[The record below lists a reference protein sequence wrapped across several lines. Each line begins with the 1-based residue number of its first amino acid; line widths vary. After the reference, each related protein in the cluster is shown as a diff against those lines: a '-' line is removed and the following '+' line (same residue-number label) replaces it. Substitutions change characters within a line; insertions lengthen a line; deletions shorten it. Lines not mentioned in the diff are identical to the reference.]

1 MKYLCTLS
9 DYGYI
14 HHGLALYDSLI
25 ETTKDDFVLY
35 YLTLDEKIES
45 KLKELNLPKI
55 KIVTLKELISK
66 NEDLSKYSYKE
77 YQDFVWML
85 ASYFSNFLLKN
96 EPIILFLSNKDYI
109 KKSNLQLLDF
119 HVSLELPIEI
129 ISFKEI
135 INILITKYNFFKKS
149 KIIINDYEI
158 DSNERSITKKKIKIK
173 LTEKELELILALK
186 NNNGLNKSYLLKS
199 IWKHSLDLET
209 HAFETHLHRLRKK
222 INKYFKDKNFI
233 VEKNSLYYLTN

>member
-1 MKYLCTLS
+1 MNNIHLS
-9 DYGYI
+9 
-14 HHGLALYDSLI
+14 
-25 ETTKDDFVLY
+25 VLGSVPFS
-35 YLTLDEKIES
+35 KI
-45 KLKELNLPKI
+45 LNELEFNNILNPNSISNHSDKIILVKILFFENLKI
-55 KIVTLKELISK
+55 KEVK
-66 NEDLSKYSYKE
+66 NC
-77 YQDFVWML
+77 
-85 ASYFSNFLLKN
+85 LLKN

-109 KKSNLQLLDF
+109 KKNNLQLLDF

-129 ISFKEI
+129 LSFKEI
-135 INILITKYNFFKKS
+135 LNILITKYNFLKKS
-149 KIIINDYEI
+149 KIIINDYQI